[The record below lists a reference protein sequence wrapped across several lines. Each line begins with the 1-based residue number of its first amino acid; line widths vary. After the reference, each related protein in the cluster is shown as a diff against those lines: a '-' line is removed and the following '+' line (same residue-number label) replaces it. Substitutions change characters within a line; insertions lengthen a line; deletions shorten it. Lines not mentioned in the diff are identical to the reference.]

1 MDGLGQNPTDGQV
14 NLGASNS
21 PFTTQGHTGPM
32 LSWWCETFGFP
43 SCQQMS
49 DAQSIALAGLTAT
62 LLFAT
67 GGVLAA
73 FLVGLRERL

>member
-1 MDGLGQNPTDGQV
+1 
-14 NLGASNS
+14 
-21 PFTTQGHTGPM
+21 M
-32 LSWWCETFGFP
+32 LSWWCETFGFS

-67 GGVLAA
+67 GAY
-73 FLVGLRERL
+73 LVGFRERL